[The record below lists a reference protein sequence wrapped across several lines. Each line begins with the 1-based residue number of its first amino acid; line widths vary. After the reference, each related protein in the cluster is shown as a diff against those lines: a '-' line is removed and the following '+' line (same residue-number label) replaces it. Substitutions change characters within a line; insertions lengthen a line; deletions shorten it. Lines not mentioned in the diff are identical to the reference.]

1 MIGFLLL
8 LFLCFLMTQLQRHIC
23 VKFKLRI
30 VHRLQ
35 SLIMNNGCHIRLDQ
49 LLPILCVTFFAFINL
64 DFLNSLLGS
73 IFECI
78 SFCVDLDLTQIF
90 DFLFLTQMCRHFE
103 LLCC

>member
-1 MIGFLLL
+1 
-8 LFLCFLMTQLQRHIC
+8 MTQLQRHIC

-49 LLPILCVTFFAFINL
+49 LLPILSVTFFALVNL

-73 IFECI
+73 ILECI
-78 SFCVDLDLTQIF
+78 SLCVDLDLTHIF
-90 DFLFLTQMCRHFE
+90 HFLFLT
-103 LLCC
+103 